1 MLNKLLGRKAPAT
14 DLPVRVRREIEE
26 SQDRSEVLIGWLQLG
41 VVLTFAVLYL
51 LAPDPR
57 SGTLRDNS
65 ACLDQ
70 ELMLPLELSIP
81 IEPGFAL
88 EPWAIGIY
96 LLLTVVRLIWA
107 SRARLPTWSLFMS
120 IVFDVALLMVLIW
133 SFHLKYCQPASFYL
147 KAPTMLYVFI
157 FIALRALRF
166 DFRWVALAGL
176 MAAAGWGA
184 LILYVINVDPTDTM
198 ITKNYVDYLTSNS
211 ILLGAE
217 FDKIVSILV
226 VTAILAVALQR
237 AYGLLVRSVA
247 EQTAAQDL
255 SRFFA
260 PEVAAR
266 IKGSDQAITAGSGE
280 LREAA
285 ILNLD
290 LRGFTKLAE
299 TLPPDRVMGLLA
311 QYQSLMV
318 PVIQKHG
325 GSIDKFLGDGIMA
338 TFGASAPSETY
349 AADALRA
356 CTEALEVAAAWRRD
370 CQTRGEPCP
379 EVNAAVAT
387 GRILFG
393 AVGDETRLEYTV
405 IGDAVNLSAKLEKHN
420 KTLGVRGVCDAG
432 AYKAALAQGFSPKGA
447 APERGS
453 ATVEGVGH
461 PVELVVLAR

>member
-1 MLNKLLGRKAPAT
+1 MLNKLLGRSSPVMA
-14 DLPVRVRREIEE
+14 LPERVRQEIEL
-26 SQDRSEVLIGWLQLG
+26 SQDRSEILIGWLQLG
-41 VVLTFAVLYL
+41 VVLTFGILYL
-51 LAPDPR
+51 LSPMPEIDFAVGECREPR
-57 SGTLRDNS
+57 LH
-65 ACLDQ
+65 
-70 ELMLPLELSIP
+70 LPLELSIP
-81 IEPGFAL
+81 LMSGFAL
-88 EPWAIGIY
+88 EPWAIGTY
-96 LLLTVVRLIWA
+96 LVLTVIRLIWA
-107 SRARLPTWSLFMS
+107 HRARLPAWSLFMS

-133 SFHLKYCQPASFYL
+133 SFHIKYCQPASFYL

-176 MAAAGWGA
+176 VAAAGWGV

-237 AYGLLVRSVA
+237 ANRLLVRAVA

-338 TFGASAPSETY
+338 TFGASTPSETY

-356 CTEALEVAAAWRRD
+356 SEEALEVAAAWRRD
-370 CQTRGEPCP
+370 CRARGEACP

-420 KTLGVRGVCDAG
+420 KDLGVRGIC
-432 AYKAALAQGFSPKGA
+432 AATARNTGSSRA
-447 APERGS
+447 ARPE
-453 ATVEGVGH
+453 VEGMTRASAIMPAVM
-461 PVELVVLAR
+461 P

>member
-1 MLNKLLGRKAPAT
+1 MLNKLLGRDRPAIA
-14 DLPVRVRREIEE
+14 LPERVRREIEV
-26 SQDRSEVLIGWLQLG
+26 SQDRSEILIGWLQLG
-41 VVLTFAVLYL
+41 VVLTFGVLYL
-51 LAPDPR
+51 VSPEPRIDFALQDCTLKLPFGLEAYLPLAP
-57 SGTLRDNS
+57 G
-65 ACLDQ
+65 
-70 ELMLPLELSIP
+70 E
-81 IEPGFAL
+81 GL

-96 LLLTVVRLIWA
+96 LVLTVIRLIWA
-107 SRARLPTWSLFMS
+107 NRARLPAWSLFMS
-120 IVFDVALLMVLIW
+120 IVFDVALLMALIW

-166 DFRWVALAGL
+166 DFRWVGLAGL
-176 MAAAGWGA
+176 VAAAGWGA

-198 ITKNYVDYLTSNS
+198 ITKNYVQYLTSNS

-237 AYGLLVRSVA
+237 ANRLLVRAVA

-255 SRFFA
+255 SRFFS
-260 PEVAAR
+260 PDVAAR

-290 LRGFTKLAE
+290 MRGFTKLAN

-338 TFGASAPSETY
+338 TFGASTPSETY

-356 CTEALEVAAAWRRD
+356 CSEALEVAAAWRGD
-370 CQTRGEPCP
+370 CRAKGEACP

-420 KTLGVRGVCDAG
+420 KDLGVRGICAAE

-447 APERGS
+447 TPERSS
-453 ATVEGVGH
+453 ARVEGVGH